1 MCLANVHNPL
11 LYSPKD
17 FTESRVR
24 STESRVKSTESRV
37 RSTRLL
43 LSMNCCLASTH
54 SLSLCANDSSAQT
67 VTCKRQE
74 GKTPPQDTQ
83 HNQWFSAT
91 KQKETSSK
99 KKSHAVRQL
108 TLYVFFSLY
117 ILCVT
122 SVVIGQQRSL
132 HSLFSCFD
140 QHKAFCKVV

>member
-24 STESRVKSTESRV
+24 FTESRV

-54 SLSLCANDSSAQT
+54 SLSLCTTLVLKQLH
-67 VTCKRQE
+67 VKE

-83 HNQWFSAT
+83 HNRWFSAT

-99 KKSHAVRQL
+99 KNSHAVRQL
-108 TLYVFFSLY
+108 TLYVVFSLY

-122 SVVIGQQRSL
+122 SVVIGQRRSL
-132 HSLFSCFD
+132 HSLFNCFD